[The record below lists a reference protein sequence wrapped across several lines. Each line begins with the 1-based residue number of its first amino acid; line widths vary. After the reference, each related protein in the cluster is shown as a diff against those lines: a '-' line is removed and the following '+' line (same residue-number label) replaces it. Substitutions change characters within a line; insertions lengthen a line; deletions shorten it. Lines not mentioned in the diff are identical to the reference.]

1 VTPLP
6 IELTC
11 DVTPGVAWVV
21 VNSNINRSF
30 LLNELINGMPPGHDR
45 NGVNIVINDT
55 PINNTQYT
63 CSNSTNIGQPHYI
76 FVAGEYA
83 DFSTTTI

>member
-1 VTPLP
+1 MTPLP

-11 DVTPGVAWVV
+11 DITPGVAWVV
-21 VNSNINRSF
+21 VNDSISHVY
-30 LLNELINGMPPGHDR
+30 LLNQLANGMLPGHNH

-55 PINNTQYT
+55 PINNIQYT
-63 CSNSTNIGQPHYI
+63 CSNSTNDGQPYYI